1 MEEDKT
7 NFKKVVEFNESYE
20 VPIIIICYNNYKYV
34 ENMVRQIEEINKNY
48 LPFIKILNNNSND
61 IDTINYLKNT
71 PIEIIYN
78 KENITPR
85 VNEKNNI
92 HTDCD
97 TPLLTFHNFKSIC

>member
-48 LPFIKILNNNSND
+48 LPFIKILL
-61 IDTINYLKNT
+61 TINFL
-71 PIEIIYN
+71 IYW
-78 KENITPR
+78 
-85 VNEKNNI
+85 
-92 HTDCD
+92 
-97 TPLLTFHNFKSIC
+97 LFHFYQ